1 MNFEVY
7 REFCVSL
14 CNDKQSED
22 VIRSLK
28 VLPDDIQQRI
38 LDEFSTRIL
47 SGKIHPV
54 KSDDILMAS
63 HESYRK
69 FTKRSKTPI
78 GFAINQSMLAT
89 LVRVRQVSSEYDSDL
104 GNISMETL
112 IEKHL
117 HFPPSRR
124 FMKSS
129 KYWTIIYL
137 PEY

>member
-1 MNFEVY
+1 MDFEVY

-14 CNDKQSED
+14 CDDKKSED

-28 VLPDDIQQRI
+28 VLPDDIQKRI
-38 LDEFSTRIL
+38 LDEFSTKIL
-47 SGKIHPV
+47 SRKIHPV

-78 GFAINQSMLAT
+78 GYAINQSMLAT
-89 LVRVRQVSSEYDSDL
+89 LVRVKQVSSEYDNQAVL
-104 GNISMETL
+104 TMETL
-112 IEKHL
+112 IERHL
-117 HFPPSRR
+117 HFPPSRK

-129 KYWTIIYL
+129 KYWTILHL